1 MYDSST
7 SLINLIEAGFQTEYK
22 VAFEMLG
29 IKLIINYF
37 TAYLLLI
44 IDIESLLNT
53 LGIYSLRSTNIGKQ
67 RLYYLVTKYEN
78 FRES

>member
-44 IDIESLLNT
+44 IDSLKA
-53 LGIYSLRSTNIGKQ
+53 Y
-67 RLYYLVTKYEN
+67 
-78 FRES
+78 